1 MNEARQPSALA
12 VFRRFLGHGC
22 RAFGGP
28 FVQIETLHHEL
39 VERAGW
45 VDRDRFRRALAVYQ
59 ALPGPEATEMC
70 IWLGTTVRGR
80 LGGLLAGLGFV
91 LPGLSLMLLA
101 AFALQAHALPDWCTI
116 GIAGMQGGALALLL
130 RAAWRLVLANTHRRR
145 LPLTIAAAATLGAG
159 LGAPFAASLLAGG
172 FVLQLANRLAP
183 AGRTT
188 TASPRTVQALVWLVV
203 LAWATAVGIAAWS
216 NGGPQPTSTAV
227 LAPTPPTV
235 ATLANVGLGAG
246 LLTFGGAYTAI
257 PFLQQAATGAGGWMT
272 NADVLSGI
280 AVGSVLP
287 APMIVVG
294 TWVGWAGGGLLGAL
308 VLSLGIFLP
317 AFLFPLLLH
326 HPLERLTRRPSVHAF
341 LDGIAAA
348 VSGLVVA
355 TALQMSW
362 AHTARFGIPGLLVVA
377 LVVLVLER
385 WRSPLSVPVVMLAS
399 AATGWLVSTGA

>member
-1 MNEARQPSALA
+1 MTAARQPTALA
-12 VFRRFLGHGC
+12 VFRHFLGLGC

-45 VDRDRFRRALAVYQ
+45 VDPARFRRALALYQ

-101 AFALQAHALPDWCTI
+101 AFALQSRTLPQWCTM

-130 RAAWRLVLANTHRRR
+130 RAACRLVLVNTRKRR
-145 LPLTIAAAATLGAG
+145 LPLAIVAATLLGAE
-159 LGAPFAASLLAGG
+159 LGAPFAASLIAGGLLLQLVGGLERSERPGGRTREVLAG
-172 FVLQLANRLAP
+172 
-183 AGRTT
+183 
-188 TASPRTVQALVWLVV
+188 LVV
-203 LAWATAVGIAAWS
+203 LAWAAVVGITAL
-216 NGGPQPTSTAV
+216 GTGPPSAS
-227 LAPTPPTV
+227 TV
-235 ATLANVGLGAG
+235 ATGSAPPPDLATLATVGLGAG

-257 PFLQQAATGAGGWMT
+257 PFLQHAATGVHGFMT
-272 NADVLSGI
+272 DADVLSGI

-326 HPLERLTRRPSVHAF
+326 GLLERLTARPSVHAF
-341 LDGIAAA
+341 LDGVAAA

-355 TALQMSW
+355 TALQMGLV
-362 AHTARFGIPGLLVVA
+362 HTERFGAPGLCVVA
-377 LVVLVLER
+377 AVTVVLVR
-385 WRSPLSVPVVMLAS
+385 WRRPWSVPVVMLAS
-399 AATGWLVSTGA
+399 AGAGWLLPMA

>member
-1 MNEARQPSALA
+1 MTRARQPTTLA
-12 VFRRFLGHGC
+12 VFRHFLGLGC

-28 FVQIETLHHEL
+28 IVQIETLHHEL

-45 VDRDRFRRALAVYQ
+45 VEPERFRRALAVYQ

-101 AFALQAHALPDWCTI
+101 AFALQSHALPRWCSV

-130 RAAWRLVLANTHRRR
+130 RAAWRLLVVNTRKRR
-145 LPLTIAAAATLGAG
+145 LPLAIAGSALLGAL

-172 FVLQLANRLAP
+172 LLLQLVTGLDRSGHATRTNGRAQAALA
-183 AGRTT
+183 
-188 TASPRTVQALVWLVV
+188 WLVV
-203 LAWATAVGIAAWS
+203 LAWAIVVGFAAL
-216 NGGPQPTSTAV
+216 GTGHPTGASASPAS
-227 LAPTPPTV
+227 APPPDL

-257 PFLQQAATGAGGWMT
+257 PFLQQAATGAHGWMT
-272 NADVLSGI
+272 DADVLSGI

-326 HPLERLTRRPSVHAF
+326 GPLERLTMRPSVHAF
-341 LDGIAAA
+341 LDGVAAA

-355 TALQMSW
+355 TALQMGL
-362 AHTARFGIPGLLVVA
+362 AHTTRFGAPGLGVVAVVA
-377 LVVLVLER
+377 LVLAR
-385 WRSPLSVPVVMLAS
+385 WRSPWSVPVVMLAS
-399 AATGWLVSTGA
+399 AGAGWLSPMA

>member
-1 MNEARQPSALA
+1 MTPSRQPTALA
-12 VFRRFLGHGC
+12 VLRHFLGLGC

-45 VDRDRFRRALAVYQ
+45 VDDDRFRRALAVYQ

-101 AFALQAHALPDWCTI
+101 AFALQSRALPEWCSV

-130 RAAWRLVLANTHRRR
+130 RAAFRLVLVNTRKRR
-145 LPLTIAAAATLGAG
+145 LPLAIAAATL
-159 LGAPFAASLLAGG
+159 LGAVLETPFAASLLAGG
-172 FVLQLANRLAP
+172 LLLQIVTLLDRSEPRAGTNGRARQGLA
-183 AGRTT
+183 
-188 TASPRTVQALVWLVV
+188 WLVV
-203 LAWATAVGIAAWS
+203 LAWALFVCFAAL
-216 NGGPQPTSTAV
+216 GTVAPPASTVATPS
-227 LAPTPPTV
+227 APPPHL

-257 PFLQQAATGAGGWMT
+257 PFLEQAATGAHGWMT
-272 NADVLSGI
+272 DADMLSGI

-294 TWVGWAGGGLLGAL
+294 TWVGWAGGGLLGGL

-317 AFLFPLLLH
+317 AFLFPLWLH
-326 HPLERLTRRPSVHAF
+326 GPLERLTMRPSVHAF
-341 LDGIAAA
+341 LDGVAAA
-348 VSGLVVA
+348 VGGLVVA
-355 TALQMSW
+355 TALQMGV
-362 AHTARFGIPGLLVVA
+362 AHTTRFGALGLCVVA
-377 LVVLVLER
+377 AVAFALAR
-385 WRSPLSVPVVMLAS
+385 WRSPWSVPVTMLAC
-399 AATGWLVSTGA
+399 AGTGWLLPKA

>member
-101 AFALQAHALPDWCTI
+101 AFALQSRALPAWCSVA
-116 GIAGMQGGALALLL
+116 IAGMQGGALALLL
-130 RAAWRLVLANTHRRR
+130 RAAWRLVLANTGKRR
-145 LPLTIAAAATLGAG
+145 LPLAIAAATLLGAR

-172 FVLQLANRLAP
+172 LLLQLVTGLDRTKPWTRPNGRARAVLAC
-183 AGRTT
+183 
-188 TASPRTVQALVWLVV
+188 LVV
-203 LAWATAVGIAAWS
+203 LAWATVVCLAAFE
-216 NGGPQPTSTAV
+216 TV
-227 LAPTPPTV
+227 TPPASAVATANAQPPHT

-257 PFLQQAATGAGGWMT
+257 PFLQHAATGAHGWMT
-272 NADVLSGI
+272 DADVLSGI

-326 HPLERLTRRPSVHAF
+326 GPLERLTMRPSVHAF
-341 LDGIAAA
+341 LDGVAAA

-355 TALQMSW
+355 TALQMGM
-362 AHTARFGIPGLLVVA
+362 AHTTRFFAPGLCVVA
-377 LVVLVLER
+377 AIALVLAH
-385 WRSPLSVPVVMLAS
+385 WRSRRSVPVVMLAS
-399 AATGWLVSTGA
+399 AGTGWLLPMA

>member
-1 MNEARQPSALA
+1 VTAARQPTSLA
-12 VFRRFLGHGC
+12 VFRHFLGLGC

-39 VERAGW
+39 VARAGW
-45 VDRDRFRRALAVYQ
+45 VDDDRFRRALAVYQ

-91 LPGLSLMLLA
+91 SPGLSLMLLA
-101 AFALQAHALPDWCTI
+101 AFALQSRTLPGWCSI

-130 RAAWRLVLANTHRRR
+130 RAAFRLVQVNTGKRR
-145 LPLTIAAAATLGAG
+145 LPLAIAAATLLGAA
-159 LGAPFAASLLAGG
+159 LGAPFPASLIAGG
-172 FVLQLANRLAP
+172 LLLQLVPGLDRTKPWTRPNGRARAVLA
-183 AGRTT
+183 
-188 TASPRTVQALVWLVV
+188 WLVV
-203 LAWATAVGIAAWS
+203 LAWATVVCLAALE
-216 NGGPQPTSTAV
+216 TV
-227 LAPTPPTV
+227 TPPASAVATANAGAPHI

-257 PFLQQAATGAGGWMT
+257 PFLQNAATGAQGWMT
-272 NADVLSGI
+272 DADVLSGI
-280 AVGSVLP
+280 AIGSVLP

-326 HPLERLTRRPSVHAF
+326 GPLERLTMRPSVHAF

-355 TALQMSW
+355 TALQMGM
-362 AHTARFGIPGLLVVA
+362 AHTTRFGAPGLTVVA
-377 LVVLVLER
+377 AIALVLAH
-385 WRSPLSVPVVMLAS
+385 WRSRWSVPVVMLAS
-399 AATGWLVSTGA
+399 AGTGWLLPMA

>member
-1 MNEARQPSALA
+1 MTAARQPTALA
-12 VFRRFLGHGC
+12 VFRHFLGLGC

-45 VDRDRFRRALAVYQ
+45 VEPERFRRALAVYQ

-101 AFALQAHALPDWCTI
+101 AFALQSRALPEWCTV

-130 RAAWRLVLANTHRRR
+130 RAAWRLVLVNTRKRR
-145 LPLTIAAAATLGAG
+145 LPLAIAAATLLGAV
-159 LGAPFAASLLAGG
+159 LGAPFAASLIAGG
-172 FVLQLANRLAP
+172 LLLQLVTGLDR
-183 AGRTT
+183 
-188 TASPRTVQALVWLVV
+188 SEPRTRAKGRAREIPVWLVG
-203 LAWATAVGIAAWS
+203 LAWATVVGFAAL
-216 NGGPQPTSTAV
+216 GTDQPFTSTVATPS
-227 LAPTPPTV
+227 APPPHL

-257 PFLQQAATGAGGWMT
+257 PFLEHAATGAHGWMT

-294 TWVGWAGGGLLGAL
+294 TWVGWAGGGLFGAL

-326 HPLERLTRRPSVHAF
+326 GPLERLTMRPSVHAF
-341 LDGIAAA
+341 LDGVAAS

-355 TALQMSW
+355 TALQMGA
-362 AHTARFGIPGLLVVA
+362 AHTTRFGALGLCVVA
-377 LVVLVLER
+377 AVAFVLAR
-385 WRSPLSVPVVMLAS
+385 WRSPWSVPVTMLAC
-399 AATGWLVSTGA
+399 AGTGWLLPKA